1 MLRLLKQKACGSFH
15 DENEETIIQTSAQ
28 RTSILDSPP
37 SQPAVIVSHVP
48 ISVGSRNMPS
58 STTSSL
64 SSIEGCATD
73 ASCCM
78 VDNGVVSNTP
88 TPILPRV
95 VKDSQNESRH
105 VVGASPQNKT
115 YDNDGPSP
123 SKTKNVRKISVDE
136 STTPQ
141 AKKARI
147 EKGPLHSEARPIAP
161 TPSNIV
167 LLARNEDD
175 AMLNPL
181 HVFVRKQLEVFT
193 ATPAEL
199 AQPAPG
205 RKNPI
210 KLGQVGLRCIHCR
223 HLPVRKRVKR
233 AVCYPSSVGR
243 VYHSVSDFKFDHMT
257 SCRELPEDVLVQ
269 FEALK
274 AEGKRGSEKKS
285 SDKGSLSH
293 SSSTARYYHDTAIQM
308 GMVNGQGSI
317 FMASPSQY
325 QSSARFVQLPSNQR
339 ASPAGSVKSSL
350 PANMLLPTQRG
361 PPLANRHHLLLSAL
375 TKSGA
380 LSSTISTSASPPSEG
395 RIPLKLASLEDNEYL
410 NDLHCFVRKHL
421 EVFTADEGDI
431 AAPAP
436 GRKTRVLHGQ
446 VGVRCVHCAKLP
458 MKERVKRAVCY
469 PPSVGGIY
477 HAVSNMK
484 HDHFAICRGLPADA
498 REQFSKLKNTCARR
512 GTSGNGGVRGL
523 ASSTAQYYHDSA
535 VRMGLV
541 DTETGIRFC
550 SVKKLEDNQFT
561 RLPARPPTGLSALMM
576 AASQAA

>member
-1 MLRLLKQKACGSFH
+1 
-15 DENEETIIQTSAQ
+15 
-28 RTSILDSPP
+28 
-37 SQPAVIVSHVP
+37 
-48 ISVGSRNMPS
+48 MPS
-58 STTSSL
+58 SAN
-64 SSIEGCATD
+64 SSISSNEGCAAD
-73 ASCCM
+73 SNSRM
-78 VDNGVVSNTP
+78 VGNGFVSNT
-88 TPILPRV
+88 TMPILPRV
-95 VKDSQNESRH
+95 VKDSQHESRH
-105 VVGASPQNKT
+105 VVDVSPQNKT
-115 YDNDGPSP
+115 GDNGGTLP
-123 SKTKNVRKISVDE
+123 SKTKKARKISVDE
-136 STTPQ
+136 STVPQ
-141 AKKARI
+141 TKKARV
-147 EKGPLHSEARPIAP
+147 EKGPLHSEAHPIAP
-161 TPSNIV
+161 TPSNLV

-257 SCRELPEDVLVQ
+257 SCRELPADVLAN

-274 AEGKRGSEKKS
+274 AEGKRSSEKKS
-285 SDKGSLSH
+285 GGKGSLSY
-293 SSSTARYYHDTAIQM
+293 SSSTAQYYHDTAVQM
-308 GMVNGQGSI
+308 GMVDGEGSI
-317 FMASPSQY
+317 SMASPSQC
-325 QSSARFVQLPSNQR
+325 QSTAQFVQLPSSQR
-339 ASPAGSVKSSL
+339 TSPAGSVISSL
-350 PANMLLPTQRG
+350 PANMIIIPMQSDL
-361 PPLANRHHLLLSAL
+361 PLANRHHLLLSAL

-380 LSSTISTSASPPSEG
+380 LSSKTSTISTSAPSPSER
-395 RIPLKLASLEDNEYL
+395 RIRLKLASSEDNEYL

-421 EVFTADEGDI
+421 EVFTADKGDI

-436 GRKTRVLHGQ
+436 GRKTRVNHGQ
-446 VGVRCVHCAKLP
+446 VGIRCIHCAKLP

-498 REQFSKLKNTCARR
+498 REQFSKLKNACARR

-535 VRMGLV
+535 VHMGLV
-541 DTETGIRFC
+541 DTKTGIRFC
-550 SVKKLEDNQFT
+550 SVKKVEDYEPM